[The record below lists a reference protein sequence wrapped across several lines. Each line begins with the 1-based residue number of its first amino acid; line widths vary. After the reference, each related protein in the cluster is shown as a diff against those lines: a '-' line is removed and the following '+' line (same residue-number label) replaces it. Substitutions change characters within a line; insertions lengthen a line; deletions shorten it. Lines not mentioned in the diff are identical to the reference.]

1 MFLFELRDPLIPKI
15 TVVVDQLKTELDGG
29 ELTGE
34 FTVDNLLQYL
44 QQYDIIVD
52 KNDLYNMI
60 KYPPMN
66 RLISNIQADKV
77 IFKGQ
82 EEVTPD
88 TDKSQ
93 DIVKSMAKDAAKNL
107 K

>member
-1 MFLFELRDPLIPKI
+1 MFLFELQSPLIPKI
-15 TVVVDQLKTELDGG
+15 TVVVDQLKTELDDG

-44 QQYDIIVD
+44 QQYDIVVD
-52 KNDLYNMI
+52 KKDLYNMI

-66 RLISNIQADKV
+66 KLISNIQADKV

-82 EEVTPD
+82 EEVDSDPN
-88 TDKSQ
+88 KSQ
-93 DIVKSMAKDAAKNL
+93 EIVKSMAKNALNN
-107 K
+107 

>member
-1 MFLFELRDPLIPKI
+1 MFLFELKDPLIPKI
-15 TVVVDQLKTELDGG
+15 TVVVDQLKTDLDNG

-44 QQYDIIVD
+44 QQYDIMLD
-52 KNDLYNMI
+52 KNDLYKMI

-66 RLISNIQADKV
+66 RLISNIQADKIV
-77 IFKGQ
+77 WKGK
-82 EEVTPD
+82 EEVPAD
-88 TDKSQ
+88 ADKSQ
-93 DIVKSMAKDAAKNL
+93 EVVKNMAKDAAKNL

>member
-1 MFLFELRDPLIPKI
+1 MFLFELQSPLIPKL
-15 TVVVDQLKTELDGG
+15 TVIVDQLKTELDNG

-60 KYPPMN
+60 KYSPMN
-66 RLISNIQADKV
+66 RLISNIQADKI

-82 EEVTPD
+82 TEVTPD

-93 DIVKSMAKDAAKNL
+93 DIVKSMAKDAANNL